1 VKAKAVTETTLCQ
14 FKAVEGSQH
23 ERKMLVGLMRAQD
36 LARLYEKKVLDID
49 IYGPDN
55 TEGYQR
61 TLSKT
66 RSRRFGRFIQ
76 DPQNGISPTTVLI
89 YARDTKAN
97 IRQLA
102 PNVYG
107 IEASSAKKSLLFVA
121 DGQHRTDGFA
131 EAVKEGWLM
140 PDANYEVPITI
151 LFWDPKR
158 GPSDARL
165 EEATQFYTI
174 NQTQKRMRTDL
185 AHRYIFKVH
194 EREHGPLSD
203 STALSRMKK
212 REYIPYA
219 IYITD
224 RLRSDEDSPWKGAIS
239 YPNASGG
246 APTSEQSFKDSM
258 TPVIDYA
265 IQANL
270 KVGET
275 ITLLKSYWGAIFA
288 LCPKARSSPEKHVLM
303 KTAGVYSLHIVLPT
317 LLVRGANLSR
327 IPTKT
332 EFKGVLEK
340 LENFFTDAFWD
351 SDTGEAATYG
361 TGRKAFQELAD
372 EVIGSI

>member
-1 VKAKAVTETTLCQ
+1 MKAKAITEATLCQ
-14 FKAVEGSQH
+14 FKAVEGTQH
-23 ERKMLVGLMRAQD
+23 ERKVLVGLIRAQD
-36 LARLYEKKVLDID
+36 LARLNEKKILDID

-89 YARDTKAN
+89 YARDPKAN

-102 PNVYG
+102 PNLYG
-107 IEASSAKKSLLFVA
+107 IEASSTKKSLLFVT

-131 EAVKEGWLM
+131 EAVKEGWLA
-140 PDANYEVPITI
+140 PDANYEVPVTI

-158 GPSDARL
+158 SPSDARL
-165 EEATQFYTI
+165 EEAMQFYTI

-185 AHRYIFKVH
+185 AHRYIFRVH
-194 EREHGPLSD
+194 EREHGPLGD
-203 STALSRMKK
+203 STALTRMKK
-212 REYIPYA
+212 RDYIPYA

-239 YPNASGG
+239 YPNVGG
-246 APTSEQSFKDSM
+246 TAPTSEQSFKDSLS
-258 TPVIDYA
+258 PVIDHA

-270 KVGET
+270 KVGEV
-275 ITLLKSYWGAIFA
+275 ISLLKNFWGAVFS
-288 LCPKARSSPEKHVLM
+288 LCPKAKSSPDKHVLM
-303 KTAGVYSLHIVLPT
+303 KTAGVYSLNIVLPT
-317 LLVRGANLSR
+317 LLVRTTFGKVPSKA
-327 IPTKT
+327 
-332 EFKGVLEK
+332 EFKSTLEK
-340 LENFFTDAFWD
+340 LENYFTDAFWD
-351 SDTGEAATYG
+351 SDTGEAATFG

-372 EVIGSI
+372 EIIASI